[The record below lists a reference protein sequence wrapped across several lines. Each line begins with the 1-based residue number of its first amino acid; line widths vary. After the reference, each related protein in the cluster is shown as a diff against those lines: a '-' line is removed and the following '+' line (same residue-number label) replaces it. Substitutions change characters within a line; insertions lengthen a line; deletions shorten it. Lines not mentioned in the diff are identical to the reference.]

1 MSIQID
7 KNLCCGCGQCSKV
20 CPGMLIEHDADKK
33 AQIVYPKDCWGC
45 ASCLKE
51 CPAGAIKFYLAADIG
66 GHGAAM
72 QIKRAGSITQWI
84 ITKDDNTRTIIE
96 TDSKAANKY

>member
-7 KNLCCGCGQCSKV
+7 KDMCCGCGRCSAV

-66 GHGAAM
+66 GHGAVM
-72 QIKRAGSITQWI
+72 QIKRQGNITQWI
-84 ITKDDNTRTIIE
+84 INKENSTTIIK